1 MKAARLRGALAL
13 VVTGAAAVGLS
24 LAAQAYG
31 TPMPT
36 AVRPVTLSL
45 SSATPTLVCPGP
57 ETLLAPA
64 GGSVVAPPGPVT
76 ISAVALTGAGGSAS
90 LAGAEVASA
99 ASVASGGSGGS
110 TPLTLAGD
118 LAQARLP
125 RSAAGAVRLD
135 ARTAGAGRAV
145 PAAALQTT
153 LAASGD
159 LRGLSAAGCSAATN
173 HAWLVG
179 GGTGPGERTRLVLIN
194 PTPSTALLDVFVHG
208 PQGIV
213 KAPAG
218 EGVVVAAHHQTVLFV
233 DALAPD
239 AGQLAVEVLVRTGR
253 VVATLHH
260 QRLAGFTPGGV
271 DGIVPAAPAARSQVI
286 PGLDLAAPGRTAV
299 RVVAPG
305 DAEAVARVHLIGAA
319 GPVTV
324 PGAVVTVPAGGVR
337 DVPLQVSAAL
347 PAGHYTAV
355 VEADEPVVAGA
366 LLTRTLAG
374 GELAGTAAAV
384 GKTVPPSDLAWA
396 AATSPLRGTVILAT
410 PPTGVG
416 SRLVLTTAE
425 RSTAGADVAA
435 SSASPGQGSAAEV
448 GVSEV
453 SAAGVAGA
461 ERLVSIEAGRQVDV
475 PISATATAVL
485 LRSVASAGSGS
496 IHAAMVLTAADAAGP
511 MISVVPVR
519 PGPTA
524 PVSPPV
530 VVHDPG
536 VGVS

>member
-1 MKAARLRGALAL
+1 MRARLRGALVL
-13 VVTGAAAVGLS
+13 VLAGGAAVGLT

-36 AVRPVTLSL
+36 TVRPATLSL

-64 GGSVVAPPGPVT
+64 GGSTAAPGGPVT
-76 ISAVALTGAGGSAS
+76 VSAVALTGAGGTATLTG
-90 LAGAEVASA
+90 LA
-99 ASVASGGSGGS
+99 
-110 TPLTLAGD
+110 PLVLSGD

-125 RSAAGAVRLD
+125 RATAGAVRLD
-135 ARTAGAGRAV
+135 ARAAGAGGAV

-153 LAASGD
+153 LSPSGD
-159 LRGLSAAGCSAATN
+159 LRGLSATGCAAATN

-179 GGTGPGERTRLVLIN
+179 GGTGAGDRTRLVLTN

-208 PQGIV
+208 PQGLV

-218 EGVVVAAHHQTVLFV
+218 EGVVVAAQHQAVLFV

-239 AGQLAVEVLVRTGR
+239 AGQLAVEVVVRTGR

-271 DGIVPAAPAARSQVI
+271 DGVVPAAPAARSQVI
-286 PGLDLAAPGRTAV
+286 PGLDLAAPGRTVV

-305 DAEAVARVHLIGAA
+305 SAEAVVRVHLVGAS

-324 PGAVVTVPAGGVR
+324 PGAVVTVPGGGVR
-337 DVPLQVSAAL
+337 DVPLQVSTAL

-355 VEADEPVVAGA
+355 VEADLPVVAGA
-366 LLTRTLAG
+366 LLTRTLPG

-384 GKTVPPSDLAWA
+384 GKAVPPSDLAWA
-396 AATSPLRGTVILAT
+396 GATSPVRGTVILAM
-410 PPTGVG
+410 PPAGIG
-416 SRLVLTTAE
+416 SRLVLASPDASPAS
-425 RSTAGADVAA
+425 STAA
-435 SSASPGQGSAAEV
+435 QGSAAEV
-448 GVSEV
+448 GVSELT
-453 SAAGVAGA
+453 AAGVAGP
-461 ERLVSIEAGRQVDV
+461 ERIVSVESGHQVDV
-475 PISATATAVL
+475 AVAATTTALV
-485 LRSVASAGSGS
+485 LRSIPSAGSGP

-511 MISVVPVR
+511 LISVVPVR

-524 PVSPPV
+524 PATPPV

-536 VGVS
+536 VGVN